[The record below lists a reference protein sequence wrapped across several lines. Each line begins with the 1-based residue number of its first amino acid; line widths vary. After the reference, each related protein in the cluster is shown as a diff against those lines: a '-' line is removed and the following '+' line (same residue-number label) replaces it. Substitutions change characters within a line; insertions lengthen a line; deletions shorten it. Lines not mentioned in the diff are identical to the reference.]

1 MRQTV
6 ASSPFSTSTTPKRT
20 SGAASL
26 RKDVTLTLNPTFV
39 AFTPWTSLEGYVGL
53 SAIWDLDLVAN
64 VSPVQYRI
72 RLISAE
78 GSRLLELEEV
88 QDVVG
93 DFDEAA
99 LCWTWVPRGP
109 EGRPA
114 PATGDGFRRKP
125 RCGAPRDLRA
135 GVGACRRGTRTEP
148 GAPMGCKTPCPRR
161 RRCARLL
168 QSSSSLSAPPPTEST
183 SMPLNGTVNRPE
195 AR

>member
-88 QDVVG
+88 QEGVG

-99 LCWTWVPRGP
+99 LCWTWGHEDPRV
-109 EGRPA
+109 
-114 PATGDGFRRKP
+114 DG
-125 RCGAPRDLRA
+125 
-135 GVGACRRGTRTEP
+135 
-148 GAPMGCKTPCPRR
+148 
-161 RRCARLL
+161 
-168 QSSSSLSAPPPTEST
+168 SS
-183 SMPLNGTVNRPE
+183 NG
-195 AR
+195 